1 MDILFTIPAI
11 ELYYKSWIKWYAGQ
25 VISSKRA
32 RSFRLLYRSN
42 PVGPVKSTTP
52 PRQIED
58 DSKTDLPS
66 EVPSAFISYS
76 VDAWTL
82 YSLALREAIIL
93 LYRDPMTEYAEVWV
107 LNYSC

>member
-11 ELYYKSWIKWYAGQ
+11 ELYYESWIKWYAGQ

-32 RSFRLLYRSN
+32 RSFRLLYWSD
-42 PVGPVKSTTP
+42 PVVPIKSATP

-66 EVPSAFISYS
+66 EVPSAFILYS
-76 VDAWTL
+76 VNAWTL

-93 LYRDPMTEYAEVWV
+93 LSRDPMTEYA
-107 LNYSC
+107 